1 MWITCCYFC
10 MASLIKPPALQG
22 DNRCFSLQKKTS
34 NAIITLV
41 RQPSKAKEVVQM
53 DINSLSHTKW
63 ECKYHIVFAP
73 KFRRKIAYG
82 ELKQDIAN
90 ILSTLCKR
98 KGVEIIEAEICPDH
112 VHMLVR
118 IPPSISV
125 SGFVGYLKGKSTLMI
140 FERHANLK
148 YKYGNRHF
156 WCRGYYVDTVGKN
169 AKKIQEY
176 IQNQLKEDLEYD
188 QMTLKEYIDPFTGE
202 PVKQNK

>member
-1 MWITCCYFC
+1 M
-10 MASLIKPPALQG
+10 LQ
-22 DNRCFSLQKKTS
+22 LTEKTS
-34 NAIITLV
+34 SAIITLV

-53 DINSLSHTKW
+53 DMNSLSHTKR

-82 ELKQDIAN
+82 ELRQDIAN

-98 KGVEIIEAEICPDH
+98 KGVEIVEAEICPDH

-118 IPPSISV
+118 IPPSMSV
-125 SGFVGYLKGKSTLMI
+125 SSFVGYLKGKSTLMI

-156 WCRGYYVDTVGKN
+156 WCRGILCRYCWKKCKKN
-169 AKKIQEY
+169 
-176 IQNQLKEDLEYD
+176 
-188 QMTLKEYIDPFTGE
+188 TGIY
-202 PVKQNK
+202 PKSVKRGFGI